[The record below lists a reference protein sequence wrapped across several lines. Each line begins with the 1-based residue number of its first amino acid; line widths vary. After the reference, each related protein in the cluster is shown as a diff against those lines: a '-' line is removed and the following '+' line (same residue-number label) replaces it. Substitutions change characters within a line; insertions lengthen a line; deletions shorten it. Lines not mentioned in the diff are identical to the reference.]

1 MTYKPLDSRLLRQR
15 LETFLNFPRGG
26 LELCGAV
33 YQRPS
38 RPRSARRS
46 ALSSVFTTER
56 RDPINGVARIGDHL
70 YDAFI
75 KAIGALAQVIYVI
88 TPDDQ
93 REQILNDANGPSRRP
108 APVRKTGTRRGSLSQ
123 PNKRTHLGRNR

>member
-1 MTYKPLDSRLLRQR
+1 
-15 LETFLNFPRGG
+15 
-26 LELCGAV
+26 
-33 YQRPS
+33 
-38 RPRSARRS
+38 
-46 ALSSVFTTER
+46 LSSVFTTER

-93 REQILNDANGPSRRP
+93 REQILNDAILKLKTYLELLDAVAGPGSPTVQPSR
-108 APVRKTGTRRGSLSQ
+108 
-123 PNKRTHLGRNR
+123 